1 MVQGRR
7 QSVSKQRRKSVRH
20 KGLDAGYG
28 SQFIPHILAI
38 ERQLGQRTGPKLNV
52 SMRLFGIKLADFPV
66 PIEGLFLKC
75 KVSTFREHSFQLKA
89 FVSPTI
95 FPDQFGTD
103 MIPCDIFPATKQSPH
118 GVASDTKGLPTCMPH
133 PGGEGW
139 DLDWH

>member
-1 MVQGRR
+1 MFMITLVCPNDRLPTGCQQVTDCWPTVGLKHNANCWPTVGRP
-7 QSVSKQRRKSVRH
+7 S
-20 KGLDAGYG
+20 AN
-28 SQFIPHILAI
+28 SQPTVHC
-38 ERQLGQRTGPKLNV
+38 
-52 SMRLFGIKLADFPV
+52 GIKLADFPV

-75 KVSTFREHSFQLKA
+75 KVSTFREHSFQFKA

-95 FPDQFGTD
+95 FPDQFGID

-139 DLDWH
+139 DLDWY